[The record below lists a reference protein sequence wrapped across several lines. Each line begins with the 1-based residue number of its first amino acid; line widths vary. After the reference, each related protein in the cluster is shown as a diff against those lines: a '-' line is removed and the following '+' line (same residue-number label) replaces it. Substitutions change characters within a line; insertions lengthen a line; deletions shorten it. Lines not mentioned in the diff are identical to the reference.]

1 MQKRK
6 VDTHQDELNNS
17 KNVQIQEEIEV
28 EKEEVEKKR
37 IMFLTKHHNNKY
49 RRSKKKCWCCKSTQH
64 FKKNCPKLKC
74 FYCKKRGHLKAHC
87 FQKQIFELLKK
98 MGMMIKKKEEKKKEK
113 KRKKEEKK
121 KIIEIHKLRAQQ
133 SEFRKIEDKWIL
145 EWKGT
150 AIGDYIGPSTPLNTN
165 EMRKDTFRWEPI
177 DVLIKKRTAL
187 QKIPITRGFSNVCG

>member
-1 MQKRK
+1 MADRVENLEDVKKARLEEKNKRRKQKINQLIMQKRK

-37 IMFLTKHHNNKY
+37 IMFLTKHHNIKY

-113 KRKKEEKK
+113 KEKK
-121 KIIEIHKLRAQQ
+121 K
-133 SEFRKIEDKWIL
+133 
-145 EWKGT
+145 
-150 AIGDYIGPSTPLNTN
+150 
-165 EMRKDTFRWEPI
+165 
-177 DVLIKKRTAL
+177 KR
-187 QKIPITRGFSNVCG
+187 RR